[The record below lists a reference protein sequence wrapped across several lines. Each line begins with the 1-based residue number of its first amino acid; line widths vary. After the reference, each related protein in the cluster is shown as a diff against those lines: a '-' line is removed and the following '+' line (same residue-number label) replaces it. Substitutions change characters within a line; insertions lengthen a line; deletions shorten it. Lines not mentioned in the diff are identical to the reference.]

1 MLDMNKKYKIL
12 IVDDSRFNRLVMTSM
27 LAKDYLLE
35 EACDGKEAVLILQER
50 AEEFSLVLLDI
61 VMPNM
66 DGFEFLKV
74 MKECGWLDFL
84 PVIMISSE
92 YTPENIETSYRLG
105 ASELIQRPYD
115 ERVVCHRIANTIALS
130 SKHRELSNAL
140 VDEVIRE
147 NESSAAMVSILSH
160 IVETR
165 NGESGAHVQNIRH
178 ITGLLLNELMKK
190 TNQYPLSKE
199 EMLQIITASSL
210 HDIGKMSV
218 PEEILNKPGKL
229 TDEEFQIIKG
239 HAMAGAEMVEP
250 LLHQENASPLIRMT
264 YEICRWHHERYD
276 GRGYPDGLKGD
287 EIPIA
292 AQVVSVADVYDALTS
307 ERCYKP
313 AHTPDQAMQMIREG
327 QCGAFHPLLLDCL
340 SEILDRLK
348 NPSRVSKD
356 VIGDGTVSNQLLVAD
371 VLAHS
376 RENGLF
382 SSDKIM
388 QTLTRE
394 RLRSKFFF
402 NGPCAA
408 FYYSV
413 FPPVLHLNRAG
424 RELFGVEES
433 VISLGQGQAFPWDC
447 GAQAIERLRNKLAA
461 ATSGRPLVL
470 DELVVSA
477 HGEAP
482 QRYQCVMRT
491 IWDSTD
497 AQRYTEVAGRLI
509 PVEGVFSRD
518 AGAGQREEFSPGNN
532 AMTGRSAWYL
542 INALKFMVYN
552 VRLVDPSD
560 QSVVELDS
568 GGTLSKC
575 GHHCY
580 DLWRQTSQCD
590 NCVSAKCLTSQKQCA
605 KIVFFDHEVF
615 YVVSQYI
622 EVDGTP
628 LVLEM
633 LTRITDDALLSE
645 NGQQLPGRSIA
656 DLNQKLLLDPLTNA
670 YNRRYYDMRLRKLNN
685 SSALAI
691 VNVDHFSLLN
701 DRYGRAAGDKALLS
715 IARFIGQEIR
725 SPDALVRYDGDEFV
739 ILFDSISPD
748 AFEATLQKIRG
759 GVSALSIDGI
769 EDGQPLTVSI
779 GGAFG
784 PDIPAV
790 LMQRADEMLRKAK
803 KRQNAVELWS

>member
-27 LAKDYLLE
+27 LARDYLLE
-35 EACDGKEAVLILQER
+35 EACDGKEAMLILQER

-178 ITGLLLNELMKK
+178 ITGLLLNELMRK
-190 TNQYPLSKE
+190 TNRYPLSKE
-199 EMLQIITASSL
+199 ETLQIITASSL

-340 SEILDRLK
+340 SEILDSLK

-413 FPPVLHLNRAG
+413 FPPVLHLNKAG

-470 DELVVSA
+470 DELVVNA

-518 AGAGQREEFSPGNN
+518 AGAGQREEFSPGSS

-568 GGTLSKC
+568 SGTLSKC

-590 NCVSAKCLTSQKQCA
+590 NCVSAKCLTTQKKCA

-622 EVDGTP
+622 EVDGAP

-645 NGQQLPGRSIA
+645 NGQQLPSRSIA
-656 DLNQKLLLDPLTNA
+656 DLNQKLLLDPLTNV
-670 YNRRYYDMRLRKLNN
+670 YNRRYFDMRLRELSN
-685 SSALAI
+685 SAALAI

-803 KRQNAVELWS
+803 KQQNAVELWS

>member
-35 EACDGKEAVLILQER
+35 EACDGKEAILILQER

-66 DGFEFLKV
+66 DGFEFLKA

-239 HAMAGAEMVEP
+239 HAMAGANMVEP

-307 ERCYKP
+307 ERVYKP
-313 AHTPDQAMQMIREG
+313 PFSHEEAVTMILNSE
-327 QCGAFHPLLLDCL
+327 CGEFNPLLMDCL
-340 SEILDRLK
+340 RDVSDTLKTINDEHSLLDTSNTRENRGIVEEMVRHKELTASERTLRLLEQERMK
-348 NPSRVSKD
+348 NSFYATLTHEMQFEYTAEPSMVS
-356 VIGDGTVSNQLLVAD
+356 ISAWGAQLLGLDEIIMDPFHSEAAARVMDPAD
-371 VLAHS
+371 MRRLAKKLRRATPEHS
-376 RENGLF
+376 IFQQDCVINCGQERRWFRIVVRAMWSAESAPVFTGAIGKALDIHDSRMMLDDLERKASHDALTGLYNHAHAKTIIQQRM
-382 SSDKIM
+382 DDHPG
-388 QTLTRE
+388 
-394 RLRSKFFF
+394 SKF
-402 NGPCAA
+402 A
-408 FYYSV
+408 
-413 FPPVLHLNRAG
+413 
-424 RELFGVEES
+424 
-433 VISLGQGQAFPWDC
+433 
-447 GAQAIERLRNKLAA
+447 
-461 ATSGRPLVL
+461 LV
-470 DELVVSA
+470 
-477 HGEAP
+477 
-482 QRYQCVMRT
+482 M
-491 IWDSTD
+491 I
-497 AQRYTEVAGRLI
+497 
-509 PVEGVFSRD
+509 
-518 AGAGQREEFSPGNN
+518 
-532 AMTGRSAWYL
+532 
-542 INALKFMVYN
+542 
-552 VRLVDPSD
+552 
-560 QSVVELDS
+560 
-568 GGTLSKC
+568 
-575 GHHCY
+575 
-580 DLWRQTSQCD
+580 DL
-590 NCVSAKCLTSQKQCA
+590 
-605 KIVFFDHEVF
+605 
-615 YVVSQYI
+615 
-622 EVDGTP
+622 
-628 LVLEM
+628 
-633 LTRITDDALLSE
+633 
-645 NGQQLPGRSIA
+645 
-656 DLNQKLLLDPLTNA
+656 
-670 YNRRYYDMRLRKLNN
+670 
-685 SSALAI
+685 
-691 VNVDHFSLLN
+691 DHFKDAN
-701 DRYGRAAGDKALLS
+701 DTYGHQFGDRVLIYMAEKLRQS
-715 IARFIGQEIR
+715 IRGSDIA
-725 SPDALVRYDGDEFV
+725 VRVGGDEFLIFLEYKQDLEPIIQRIFTALCGEV
-739 ILFDSISPD
+739 DEFRISVSMGISCVSGTEVEYEDLFHQADQALYRAKQSGRGQYFFYDDSM
-748 AFEATLQKIRG
+748 EAM
-759 GVSALSIDGI
+759 LS
-769 EDGQPLTVSI
+769 TVSPI
-779 GGAFG
+779 ESDHKTAGHN
-784 PDIPAV
+784 
-790 LMQRADEMLRKAK
+790 AK
-803 KRQNAVELWS
+803 KKEG

>member
-1 MLDMNKKYKIL
+1 MDMKKKNKIL

-35 EACDGKEAVLILQER
+35 EACNGKEATLTLQDR

-61 VMPNM
+61 VMPDM
-66 DGFEFLKV
+66 DGFEFLKI

-115 ERVVCHRIANTIALS
+115 EQVVRHRIANTIALS

-140 VDEVIRE
+140 VDEVIKE
-147 NESSAAMVSILSH
+147 NENSAAMVSILSH

-178 ITGLLLNELMKK
+178 ITGMLLDELMKK
-190 TNQYPLSKE
+190 TDQYPLSKE

-229 TDEEFQIIKG
+229 TDEEFQVIKK
-239 HAMAGAEMVEP
+239 HAMAGADMVEP
-250 LLHQENASPLIRMT
+250 LLHQENANPLIRMT

-292 AQVVSVADVYDALTS
+292 AQVVSIADVYDALTS

-313 AHTPDQAMQMIREG
+313 AHTPDQALQMIQEG

-340 SEILDRLK
+340 SNILDRLK
-348 NPSRVSKD
+348 TPSYASEELLGDSSAVS
-356 VIGDGTVSNQLLVAD
+356 TQLLVAD
-371 VLAHS
+371 LLSHS

-408 FYYSV
+408 FYYTV
-413 FPPVLHLNRAG
+413 FPPVLHLNKAG
-424 RELFGVEES
+424 RELFGVDES
-433 VISLGQGQAFPWDC
+433 IIGPNQALDSCSWYDPRVV
-447 GAQAIERLRNKLAA
+447 EHLRDRLAA
-461 ATSGRPLVL
+461 ATNEHSVVQS
-470 DELVVSA
+470 ELTLTLR
-477 HGEAP
+477 GEAP
-482 QRYQCVMRT
+482 RRYQCVIQT
-491 IWDSTD
+491 IWDPADT
-497 AQRYTEVAGRLI
+497 RHYTELTGRLI
-509 PVEGVFSRD
+509 PMDGELSKAPAPPEPKGLAV
-518 AGAGQREEFSPGNN
+518 PGSE
-532 AMTGRSAWYL
+532 MTGKDAWHL
-542 INALKFMVYN
+542 INTLKLVAYN
-552 VRLVDPSD
+552 VRLIDPSD

-568 GGTLSKC
+568 SGTLSKC
-575 GHHCY
+575 GRYCY
-580 DLWRQTSQCD
+580 SLWKLGHICD
-590 NCVSAKCLTSQKQCA
+590 GCIFATGQSLQKQFS
-605 KIVFFDHEVF
+605 KIVFFNHEVF
-615 YVVSQYI
+615 YMVSQYI
-622 EVDGTP
+622 KVDGTP
-628 LVLEM
+628 FVLEL
-633 LTRITDDALLSE
+633 LTRITDDIMTDPNGRKLS
-645 NGQQLPGRSIA
+645 GSSIS
-656 DLNQKLLLDPLTNA
+656 DLNKKLYLDPLTNV
-670 YNRRYYDMRLRKLNN
+670 YNRRYYNGRVKELSNI
-685 SSALAI
+685 SALAI
-691 VNVDHFSLLN
+691 VSVDQFSRIN
-701 DRYGRAAGDKALLS
+701 DRYGRAIGDNALVCVAES
-715 IARFIGQEIR
+715 ISREI
-725 SPDALVRYDGDEFV
+725 STPDALARYDGGEFV
-739 ILFDSISPD
+739 ILFESISSD
-748 AFEATLQKIRG
+748 GFEAKLKKLCGQIST
-759 GVSALSIDGI
+759 LSISGI
-769 EDGQPLTVSI
+769 GDGQHLTVSI

-790 LMQRADEMLRKAK
+790 LMKKADEALHRAK
-803 KRQNAVELWS
+803 QQQNTVELWS